1 MDGAT
6 HHSGYIK
13 QFSDAQRQEIL
24 ETKGWN
30 IYRIWSTNWLNDIDK
45 EFKKLVSTIDSLI

>member
-6 HHSGYIK
+6 YHSGYIK

-30 IYRIWSTNWLNDIDK
+30 MYRIWSTNWLNDIDA
-45 EFKKLVSTIDSLI
+45 EFKKLVSKIDSLI